1 MRALA
6 AFFVLLSTSAAG
18 AVCLGPIGG
27 PDCAE
32 GERPRLGFELQF
44 QAMPAVKKPVVK
56 PAKPAAVQVRPQ
68 KPAVKQQPAKKPA
81 AAQPAPRKPAER
93 KPLSPSWEGL
103 PRHAVIRLEP
113 EDLLPV
119 PDRFIVRFD
128 LQALA
133 AAGVDPGT
141 LQPENLAQIF
151 GIEAFQV
158 RSIQQR
164 HLPGFVADL
173 TAAQRAA
180 IAASPLVQRLS
191 QDTQV
196 KRAGSMIPWNLDR
209 IDQAELPL
217 DNVYARRPSIAG
229 ARVYLLDSGVDAAHP
244 ELMGRV
250 EFGARFVPQIPADE
264 LQAALC
270 TLHGTGMASLI
281 AGKTMGVAPDTP
293 IVDVSVLPCWEDETT
308 TVSVLVEA
316 FHWVLDQ
323 ELPLTPRR
331 PSVIN
336 LSLTGPHSDDLDEWI
351 AEIVENGI
359 PVVTA
364 AGNNNVDACSQSPA
378 SAKAAV
384 TVAASGPDDKR
395 PDFSN
400 FGACVDI
407 RAPGVD
413 VTAASSANHD
423 KAMAASGTSAS
434 AAIVSGIVAA
444 NIAEAIGAK
453 PADNLVSNGVDA
465 TPEGDAAPD
474 VRLVQAEAAIRY
486 DCRVAEGVE
495 ALDLREF
502 PGKNAPVLA
511 RLKAGDRLEL
521 LGKVN
526 DWIKVAAGSRQTG
539 WAAPAP
545 NDQPNLVKARD
556 EGPCE

>member
-6 AFFVLLSTSAAG
+6 ALFVLLSTSAAG

-32 GERPRLGFELQF
+32 GERPALGFELKLR
-44 QAMPAVKKPVVK
+44 AKPAVRKPVEK
-56 PAKPAAVQVRPQ
+56 PAKPASVQVRPQ
-68 KPAVKQQPAKKPA
+68 KPAAKKTPA
-81 AAQPAPRKPAER
+81 VVKPAQK
-93 KPLSPSWEGL
+93 KPVVQETLAPSWVGL
-103 PRHAVIRLEP
+103 TPHPVIRLEP
-113 EDLLPV
+113 EDMLPV
-119 PDRFIVRFD
+119 PNRYIIRFD

-133 AAGVDPGT
+133 AAGIDPGALT
-141 LQPENLAQIF
+141 PDALAGLF

-158 RSIQQR
+158 RSVQQR

-173 TAAQRAA
+173 TAAQSAA
-180 IAASPLVQRLS
+180 IAANPLVQRLS
-191 QDTQV
+191 PDTQL

-209 IDQAELPL
+209 IDQPDLPL

-229 ARVYLLDSGVDAAHP
+229 ARVYLLDSGVDATHP
-244 ELMGRV
+244 ELTGRV

-293 IVDVSVLPCWEDETT
+293 IIDVSVLPCWEDETT

-316 FHWVLDQ
+316 FHWVLDR
-323 ELPLTPRR
+323 ELPISPRR
-331 PSVIN
+331 PSVVN

-351 AEIVENGI
+351 TEIVENGI

-364 AGNNNVDACSQSPA
+364 AGNNSVDACSQSPA

-400 FGACVDI
+400 FGPCVDI

-413 VTAASSANHD
+413 VTSASSANHGL
-423 KAMAASGTSAS
+423 AMAASGTSAS
-434 AAIVSGIVAA
+434 SAIVSGIVAA

-453 PADNLVSNGVDA
+453 PADNLVTNGADGA
-465 TPEGDAAPD
+465 PEGDLAPD
-474 VRLVQAEAAIRY
+474 VRLVQAEASIRF
-486 DCRVAEGVE
+486 DCRVADGVNG
-495 ALDLREF
+495 LDLREF
-502 PGKNAPVLA
+502 PGKNAPVTA
-511 RLKAGDRLEL
+511 QLKAGSRIEL

-526 DWIKVAAGSRQTG
+526 DWIKVTTGPRQTG
-539 WAAPAP
+539 WASLSANKASS
-545 NDQPNLVKARD
+545 LLKARED
-556 EGPCE
+556 APCQ